1 MCEPDSVG
9 AIGSLVDIEGA
20 DAGRD
25 HVKVVGEQEARHVM
39 LDFEFNAHFL
49 LSEIRIVLSFTLN
62 PYGTIMWRCSAFSSS
77 LCCMKSCLPSSTHAA
92 ITILKMGRGNI

>member
-1 MCEPDSVG
+1 MGTV
-9 AIGSLVDIEGA
+9 GSLVDIEGA

-49 LSEIRIVLSFTLN
+49 LSETWLPDVKF
-62 PYGTIMWRCSAFSSS
+62 CSVA
-77 LCCMKSCLPSSTHAA
+77 
-92 ITILKMGRGNI
+92 